1 MAQLNISCRYKSLT
15 PDEALVYSYIESS
28 GREGIWSKLL
38 RNRTNFHMT
47 TMNRAIKGL
56 ENRNYIKSI
65 KTIKYPTRK
74 TYILSKLQPSED
86 VTGGSFY
93 TDGVLDDEYIHQ
105 MSLLAERYVIGRS
118 WWHPPLPESN
128 RKKGHR
134 KIAQGHAEDFNAG
147 ELQGK
152 GAGRERSEMM
162 LPMPP
167 GYKGYPT
174 VPEITRAVNASEISV
189 TILKASEMQQ
199 LIDILCWDGRLEKLK
214 IKGTHGY
221 RATRHAEGL
230 DRTGSENG
238 LTEAPCGRC
247 PAFEICEDDG
257 PVNARTCVYFQDW
270 LKY

>member
-1 MAQLNISCRYKSLT
+1 MALRILSDMMAQLKMCCRYKTLT

-56 ENRNYIKSI
+56 ENREYIKSI
-65 KTIKYPTRK
+65 KTIKFPTRK
-74 TYILSKLQPSED
+74 TYILSKLEPSED

-93 TDGVLDDEYIHQ
+93 TDGVLDDEFILQ
-105 MSLLAERYVIGRS
+105 MSLWAEKYVIGRS
-118 WWHPPLPESN
+118 WWHPPLQ
-128 RKKGHR
+128 KKGV
-134 KIAQGHAEDFNAG
+134 
-147 ELQGK
+147 
-152 GAGRERSEMM
+152 GRERSRLM

-167 GYKGYPT
+167 SYTGYPT
-174 VPEITRAVNASEISV
+174 VSEITRAVNASEISGL
-189 TILKASEMQQ
+189 IMKASEMQQ

-214 IKGTHGY
+214 IKGSIAY
-221 RATRHAEGL
+221 RATRYPEGA
-230 DRTGSENG
+230 DGMRSENG

-247 PAFEICEDDG
+247 PAFEICDDDG

-270 LKY
+270 LKF